1 MKIESILFDEFFSH
15 PDKLYIEHIT
25 NMFDSDDTKLERE
38 VKRFHDIAK
47 LKDNF
52 QVYIRGA
59 KGIDKNHSLLSA
71 YLFLLNSDFEDKEV
85 LFGFFAI
92 ASHHS
97 NVENFFALGEDNRYI
112 GKYCTNSKELNFI
125 DEVRLYGN
133 SIEIYDKVE
142 GEIAKLELLSKKYQ
156 KYLRSFKFKNSF
168 DYNDFISFKKL
179 YASLIYSDKY
189 EAIFGISKESKNSK
203 FGTGALAPAFG
214 EVEAVTSDKPIPS
227 EILKEH
233 IDNLE
238 FNQKRDDF
246 RKLVLNNFDNSHKL
260 FTLTAPTGY
269 GKTLTA
275 LEFALKFNKD
285 KIIFALPFTSIIDQ
299 AYDVVSDIFKQS
311 DIDIFKVHHKTDI
324 DESVDEDRYS
334 QVKFLMTSFS
344 GEINITTLYQIIFAL
359 FGNSNKD
366 NVKFNQFKNAV
377 VIIDEAQAIPYAFRS
392 DFIKLCEIISE
403 EMNTVF
409 IFMSATMPIMTNGFK
424 EISDLDYFK
433 KQNRYILKWLNLQN
447 GQESLIQ
454 KVEEV
459 AQIKHTLLVVN
470 TIKKAQELYLYFKDN
485 FECYSLN
492 GYMTDNDK
500 QCVIKKVSERLT
512 QNERKILLVS
522 TQSIEAGID
531 LDFEVGF
538 REVAPISS
546 IIQTAGRVNR
556 HFGECQATLYI
567 FDDICD
573 YSDLIYGDLQLI
585 SKPIIEILQENS
597 VEEENILEL
606 SQNYFEKIKNQ
617 LENLLIEEEIK
628 KLEFATIY
636 QKIENIMDGQDFK
649 QLIIIEPYC
658 GFIREI
664 EEALLDILKSNINKF
679 KQKDLSQ
686 SVIKKLLKYGVNVN
700 KKEVEQFATPIG
712 KVKYLHEMIYLPSGA
727 DEYSDEYGV
736 KKYKPDELE
745 ASDIGL

>member
-1 MKIESILFDEFFSH
+1 MKIESILFNEFLSH
-15 PDKLYIEHIT
+15 PNKLYVEHIT
-25 NMFDSDDTKLERE
+25 NMFDNDDTRLERE
-38 VKRFHDIAK
+38 VKKFHDIAK

-52 QVYIRGA
+52 QVYIRGD

-71 YLFLLNSDFEDKEV
+71 YLFLLNSNFENKEA

-97 NVENFFALGEDNRYI
+97 NVENFFNLGEQNRYI
-112 GKYCTNSKELNFI
+112 GKYCTNSKELNFL
-125 DEVRLYGN
+125 DEVCSYGD
-133 SIEIYDKVE
+133 SIEIYDQIE
-142 GEIAKLELLSKKYQ
+142 GDIAKLELLSKRYQ
-156 KYLRSFKFKNSF
+156 KYLRGFKFKDSF
-168 DYNDFISFKKL
+168 NYDDFISFKKL

-189 EAIFGISKESKNSK
+189 EAIFGISKNSK
-203 FGTGALAPAFG
+203 FRTGFELPAFG
-214 EVEAVTSDKPIPS
+214 EAEAVTSNEFTLN

-233 IDNLE
+233 IDNFE

-246 RKLVLNNFDNSHKL
+246 RKLVLNNFDNSYKL

-299 AYDVVSDIFKQS
+299 AYDVVSEIFKES
-311 DIDIFKVHHKTDI
+311 EIDIFKVHHKTDI
-324 DESVDEDRYS
+324 DESVALDRYS
-334 QVKFLMTSFS
+334 QLKFLMSSFS

-366 NVKFNQFKNAV
+366 NVKFNQFKNSV

-392 DFIKLCEIISE
+392 DFIKLCEIISKQ
-403 EMNTVF
+403 MNTVF
-409 IFMSATMPIMTNGFK
+409 IFMSATMPIMSNGFR
-424 EISDLDYFK
+424 EISNLDYFK
-433 KQNRYILKWLNLQN
+433 NQNRYILKWLNLGN
-447 GQESLIQ
+447 GQDSLIQ

-459 AQIKHTLLVVN
+459 AQTKHTLLVVN

-492 GYMTDNDK
+492 GYMTDSDK
-500 QCVIKKVSERLT
+500 QRVIKEVSRRLS

-538 REVAPISS
+538 REIAPISS

-556 HFGECQATLYI
+556 HFGEYQATLYI
-567 FDDICD
+567 FDDICE

-585 SKPIIEILQENS
+585 SKTIFEILQEHN
-597 VEEENILEL
+597 VEEKNILEL
-606 SQNYFEKIKNQ
+606 SQNYFKKIKNQ

-649 QLIIIEPYC
+649 QLIIIEPYY
-658 GFIREI
+658 GFIKEI
-664 EEALLDILKSNINKF
+664 EEALLDILKSDIDKF
-679 KQKDLSQ
+679 RQKDLTQ
-686 SVIKKLLKYGVNVN
+686 GVVKKLLKFGVNVN
-700 KKEVEQFATPIG
+700 KKEIDDFETPIG
-712 KVKYLHEMIYLPSGA
+712 KIKYLYEMIYLPSGA
-727 DEYSDEYGV
+727 IEYDEDYGV
-736 KKYKPDELE
+736 KKYQPDEVDMG
-745 ASDIGL
+745 DIGF

>member
-1 MKIESILFDEFFSH
+1 MRIGSILFDEFFSH
-15 PDKLYIEHIT
+15 PNKLYIEHIT
-25 NMFDSDDTKLERE
+25 NMFDSDNNDTKLERE

-52 QVYIRGA
+52 QSYIHGD

-71 YLFLLNSDFEDKEV
+71 YLFLLNSNFENKEA

-97 NVENFFALGEDNRYI
+97 NVENFFNLGEQNRYI
-112 GKYCTNSKELNFI
+112 GKYCTNSKELNFL
-125 DEVRLYGN
+125 DEVCSYGN

-142 GEIAKLELLSKKYQ
+142 GDIAKLELLSKKYQ
-156 KYLRSFKFKNSF
+156 KYLRGFKFKDSF

-189 EAIFGISKESKNSK
+189 EAIFGISKEIKK
-203 FGTGALAPAFG
+203 L
-214 EVEAVTSDKPIPS
+214 IPN

-269 GKTLTA
+269 GKTVTA
-275 LEFALKFNKD
+275 LEFALKFNKA

-299 AYDVVSDIFKQS
+299 AYDVVSEIFKES
-311 DIDIFKVHHKTDI
+311 KIDIFKVHHKTDI
-324 DESVDEDRYS
+324 DESVALDRYS
-334 QVKFLMTSFS
+334 QLKFLMNSFS

-366 NVKFNQFKNAV
+366 NVKFNQFKNSV

-392 DFIKLCEIISE
+392 DFIKLCEIISKQ
-403 EMNTVF
+403 MNTVF
-409 IFMSATMPIMTNGFK
+409 IFMSATMPIL
-424 EISDLDYFK
+424 SDTFREVSNLDYFQN
-433 KQNRYILKWLNLQN
+433 QNRYTIKWLNISNQDEL
-447 GQESLIQ
+447 LK

-492 GYMTDNDK
+492 GYMTDSDK
-500 QCVIKKVSERLT
+500 QRVIKEVSKRLS

-538 REVAPISS
+538 REIAPISS

-556 HFGECQATLYI
+556 NFGEYQATLYI
-567 FDDICD
+567 FDDICE

-585 SKPIIEILQENS
+585 SKTIFEILQEHN
-597 VEEENILEL
+597 VEEKNILEL
-606 SQNYFEKIKNQ
+606 SQNYFKKIKNQ

-649 QLIIIEPYC
+649 QLIIIEPYY
-658 GFIREI
+658 GFIKEI

-679 KQKDLSQ
+679 RQKDLTQ
-686 SVIKKLLKYGVNVN
+686 SVVKKLLKYGVNVN
-700 KKEVEQFATPIG
+700 KKEIDNFETPIG
-712 KVKYLHEMIYLPSGA
+712 KVKYLYEMIYLPSGA
-727 DEYSDEYGV
+727 TEYDEDYGV
-736 KKYKPDELE
+736 KKYQPDEVDMG
-745 ASDIGL
+745 DIGF

>member
-1 MKIESILFDEFFSH
+1 MKIESILFDEFLSH
-15 PDKLYIEHIT
+15 PNKPYIEHIT
-25 NMFDSDDTKLERE
+25 NMFDNDDTQLERE

-52 QVYIRGA
+52 QVYIRGD

-71 YLFLLNSDFEDKEV
+71 YLFLLNSNFENKEA

-97 NVENFFALGEDNRYI
+97 NVENFFNLGEQNRYI
-112 GKYCTNSKELNFI
+112 GKYCTNSKELNFL
-125 DEVRLYGN
+125 DEVCSYGN
-133 SIEIYDKVE
+133 SIEIYDQIE
-142 GEIAKLELLSKKYQ
+142 GDIAKLELLSKKYQ
-156 KYLRSFKFKNSF
+156 KYLRGFKFKDSF

-189 EAIFGISKESKNSK
+189 EAIFGISKEIKK
-203 FGTGALAPAFG
+203 F
-214 EVEAVTSDKPIPS
+214 IPN

-299 AYDVVSDIFKQS
+299 AYDVVSEIFKES
-311 DIDIFKVHHKTDI
+311 EIDIFKVHHKTDI
-324 DESVDEDRYS
+324 DESVALDRYS
-334 QVKFLMTSFS
+334 QLKFLMSSFS

-366 NVKFNQFKNAV
+366 NVKFNQFKNSV

-392 DFIKLCEIISE
+392 DFIKLCEIISKQ
-403 EMNTVF
+403 MNTVF
-409 IFMSATMPIMTNGFK
+409 IFMSATMPIMSNGFR
-424 EISDLDYFK
+424 EISNLDYFK
-433 KQNRYILKWLNLQN
+433 NQNRYILKWLNLGN
-447 GQESLIQ
+447 GQDSLIQ

-492 GYMTDNDK
+492 GYMTDSDK
-500 QCVIKKVSERLT
+500 QRVIKEVSKRLS

-538 REVAPISS
+538 REIAPISS

-556 HFGECQATLYI
+556 HFGEYQATLYI
-567 FDDICD
+567 FDDICE

-585 SKPIIEILQENS
+585 SKTIFEILQEHN
-597 VEEENILEL
+597 VEERNILEL
-606 SQNYFEKIKNQ
+606 SQNYFKKIKNQ

-649 QLIIIEPYC
+649 QLIIIEPYY
-658 GFIREI
+658 GFIKEI
-664 EEALLDILKSNINKF
+664 EEALLDILKSKLNKF
-679 KQKDLSQ
+679 RQKDLTQ
-686 SVIKKLLKYGVNVN
+686 SVVKKLLKFGVNVN
-700 KKEVEQFATPIG
+700 KKEIKEFGIFIPKI
-712 KVKYLHEMIYLPSGA
+712 KYLHEMSYLPSGA
-727 DEYSDEYGV
+727 EGYDNNYGV
-736 KKYKPDELE
+736 KKYKPDEVDMG
-745 ASDIGL
+745 DIGF